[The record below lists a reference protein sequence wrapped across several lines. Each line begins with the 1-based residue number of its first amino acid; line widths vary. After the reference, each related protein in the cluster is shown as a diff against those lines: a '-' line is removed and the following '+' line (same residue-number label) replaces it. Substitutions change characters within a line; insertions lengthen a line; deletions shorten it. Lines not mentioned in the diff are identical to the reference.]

1 MMSAGEI
8 AASRALAAMDAD
20 EASRPARW
28 AIRCPDCGG
37 HGVIHC
43 ADSHGRAWR
52 DECEGCGGSG
62 IIEAARLR
70 LVVAR

>member
-1 MMSAGEI
+1 MTPGEV

-20 EASRPARW
+20 EASAPARW
-28 AIRCPDCGG
+28 AVKCPDCGG
-37 HGVIHC
+37 HGVIVVRG
-43 ADSHGRAWR
+43 ATGQTWR
-52 DECEGCGGSG
+52 DECAGCQGEG